1 MGPRRDFISA
11 TSNSQRIQRYEVKIE
26 GKHLFLCICGRDL
39 VGLMWKFQKPWA
51 CSSIGHLTSSLG
63 IATMSEQ
70 SQRPLLVGDMRR
82 MAIAIVAATSLLS
95 FVKVIPESGTLFL
108 ISGTLLAWTQH
119 GRTRYSYYLV
129 QKNNKSDRMDAC
141 VRRYEVGC
149 VIGSAATVISRTIAA
164 SCLIPAPSVQ
174 FPTARRSFSS
184 TVQGLFLQG
193 DDCAPPWAWTKVGSF
208 HREWSFEVYP

>member
-1 MGPRRDFISA
+1 MGLRQDFISA
-11 TSNSQRIQRYEVKIE
+11 TSNFQRIQRYEVKIE
-26 GKHLFLCICGRDL
+26 GKHLFLCRCGRDL
-39 VGLMWKFQKPWA
+39 VGLMWRFQKPWV
-51 CSSIGHLTSSLG
+51 CSSEHIGHLTSSLG

-82 MAIAIVAATSLLS
+82 MAIAFVAATSLLS

-108 ISGTLLAWTQH
+108 ISGTLLAWTRH

-164 SCLIPAPSVQ
+164 LCLIPAPSVQ
-174 FPTARRSFSS
+174 FQPHEDNF
-184 TVQGLFLQG
+184 
-193 DDCAPPWAWTKVGSF
+193 
-208 HREWSFEVYP
+208 